1 MPGHISEILKNGIL
15 GLLEEASVVR
25 LETSHVCAVDR
36 ISTKKVQLSDRK
48 VALDFEDQV
57 FNAS

>member
-36 ISTKKVQLSDRK
+36 IPTKKVQLPDRK
-48 VALDFEDQV
+48 VALDFEGQV